1 MVEGIHVLEV
11 KMLPDDAGN
20 AMASVA
26 AAAYSIGFRQRY
38 EPDFDYR
45 NALRAFYEQPEI
57 IVTKKTKRNA
67 FYEQNGATL
76 DEIALL
82 ITREETYM
90 NIGNEEQRELV
101 PLGFIGKEF

>member
-1 MVEGIHVLEV
+1 MKPYIYECTTGEDGRIHLTV
-11 KMLPDDAGN
+11 DASSSGN
-20 AMASVA
+20 IKPSLV
-26 AAAYSIGFRQRY
+26 I
-38 EPDFDYR
+38 
-45 NALRAFYEQPEI
+45 
-57 IVTKKTKRNA
+57 NA